1 MAQPNVEKLCS
12 IDDKEILLT
21 IKYVYNVVCVNGTY
35 GWVCVLADINIVC
48 DCDVIII
55 NKLVL

>member
-1 MAQPNVEKLCS
+1 MCS
-12 IDDKEILLT
+12 YKC
-21 IKYVYNVVCVNGTY
+21 VYNVLCVNDTY
-35 GWVCVLADINIVC
+35 VWVCVLSDINFVC